1 MKSPPVAG
9 RALNSTRMKG
19 LLNASPLFPFCAINV
34 NAQVCPDE
42 EPIGKM
48 SLCECHTSL
57 AYSLFVK
64 FLFSDAIHITTK
76 DIYCNWGQSSLF
88 ISMLDKENPLP
99 KPHILLYKSLIL
111 ANIHI
116 SRPLSLPSLLDMFV
130 ALTSNSNKQQSDC
143 SLVLSSQNT

>member
-1 MKSPPVAG
+1 MKSPSVAG
-9 RALNSTRMKG
+9 RALNNAKMKG
-19 LLNASPLFPFCAINV
+19 LLNPSPLFPFCAINV
-34 NAQVCPDE
+34 NAQVCPDA
-42 EPIGKM
+42 EPTGKM

-64 FLFSDAIHITTK
+64 LLFSDTIHITTT
-76 DIYCNWGQSSLF
+76 DTYCNWGQSSHF

-130 ALTSNSNKQQSDC
+130 ALTANSNKPQSDR
-143 SLVLSSQNT
+143 SLILSSQNT